1 MLDDYRHRWG
11 YAVGFGSITNTIV
24 FLFTGGQYMDFEGGT
39 VVKGEE
45 AYIHVYIYKKTSYI
59 LSKFALC
66 YVIAL
71 NTVKGIEHCSYH
83 RPMHG
88 TMGPQRALRHL

>member
-39 VVKGEE
+39 VVKG
-45 AYIHVYIYKKTSYI
+45 
-59 LSKFALC
+59 
-66 YVIAL
+66 
-71 NTVKGIEHCSYH
+71 
-83 RPMHG
+83 
-88 TMGPQRALRHL
+88 